1 MSDIKDVVLGNE
13 VTFDISR
20 FDFSDLTEFQRRV
33 LTSQSEVPY
42 GKVITYKM
50 LAQRIGKPKS
60 ARPVA
65 NVLSNN
71 LFPLVIPCH
80 RTVRSDWTLGGYAGS
95 SDGHFKKFILEN
107 EGVKIVDE
115 IILEKYRYLE
125 YGDKS

>member
-50 LAQRIGKPKS
+50 LAQMIGKPKS